1 MWEQRMAEPLIRTA
15 ILKDVRAIEAV
26 ILDAYGKYVERIG
39 RTPAPMEA
47 DYEQLVAK
55 GDVWVLELDGE
66 VAGLMILRSEPDHLL
81 IGNVAVASAYQG
93 HRLGS
98 RLLAHAEAEAQ
109 RRGYEEMRLFTNEM
123 MHENLAIYTRLGWS
137 PYDQAEQDGF
147 RRVFM
152 RKRVPS
158 VLQLGR

>member
-1 MWEQRMAEPLIRTA
+1 MAEPLIRTA
-15 ILKDVRAIEAV
+15 ILEDVRAIDAI

-39 RTPAPMEA
+39 RTPPPMEA
-47 DYEQLVAK
+47 DYEQLVAE

-66 VAGLMILRSEPDHLL
+66 VAGLIILRSKRDHLL
-81 IGNVAVASAYQG
+81 ISNVAVASAHQG
-93 HRLGS
+93 RRRGS
-98 RLLAHAEAEAQ
+98 HLLAHAEAEAR

-137 PYDQAEQDGF
+137 QYDRAEQDGF

-158 VLQLGR
+158 VSPDAG